1 MGNESLQKLS
11 QDYAIGQ
18 IDRYSY
24 RQQRARLIDEITGYQ
39 VSLHSSSTS
48 TQSENGSNQQITGSS
63 GSVAASY
70 IAKVVAIAT
79 LLIAIILMTIFL
91 TNNSDNNNRQVN
103 STSQIAPRSAE
114 ILVSTFVHYDDWTS
128 ERVSQFVAG
137 WQRLTDLQRLE
148 AKQAAWFQGL
158 VETMKKRLLNLQNN
172 ANSDD
177 AEQKAQSIKNLAD
190 LLGIRL

>member
-1 MGNESLQKLS
+1 MGNDSLQKLS
-11 QDYAIGQ
+11 KDYAIGQ

-24 RQQRARLIDEITGYQ
+24 RQQRARLIDEITGYK
-39 VSLHSSSTS
+39 VSLHNSST
-48 TQSENGSNQQITGSS
+48 TLQSENSSNQQITNSS
-63 GSVAASY
+63 GSLAASF
-70 IAKVVAIAT
+70 KVKVFAIAA

-103 STSQIAPRSAE
+103 TTSQMTPRSAE
-114 ILVSTFVHYDDWTS
+114 ILVSTFIHYDDWTS

-148 AKQAAWFQGL
+148 GKQAAWFQGL
-158 VETMKKRLLNLQNN
+158 VETMKKRLLILQNN
-172 ANSDD
+172 ANSTD

>member
-18 IDRYSY
+18 IDRYNY

-39 VSLHSSSTS
+39 VSLHNSSTT

-70 IAKVVAIAT
+70 IAKIVAIAT

-114 ILVSTFVHYDDWTS
+114 ILVSTFVQYDDWTS

>member
-39 VSLHSSSTS
+39 VSLHNSSTT

-70 IAKVVAIAT
+70 IAKIVAIAT

-114 ILVSTFVHYDDWTS
+114 ILVSTFVQYDDWTS